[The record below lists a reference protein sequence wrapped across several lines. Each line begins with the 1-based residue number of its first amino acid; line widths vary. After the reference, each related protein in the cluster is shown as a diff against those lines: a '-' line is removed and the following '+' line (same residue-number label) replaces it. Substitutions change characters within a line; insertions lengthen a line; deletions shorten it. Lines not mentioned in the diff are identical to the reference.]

1 MIKDNLQLIL
11 NEIKSGNNLGEA
23 VTLVGA
29 TKFVPANN
37 INIAIDNGLNDIGE
51 NKAQEFR
58 DKFDLVHK
66 VNYHFFGRLQSNKIK
81 YLIGK
86 VYLIHSVDS
95 LKLLEEINRQSEN
108 ANVITNVLL
117 ELNLGEE
124 QKGGFN
130 FNEVDGALKFASD
143 LKAVKVL
150 GFMAMLPDSQDEV
163 LLENKAKQVR
173 KIYDNY
179 KDIYNFKYLSMG
191 MSNDYKLAIKNGSN
205 MIRVGSKIFGKRQ

>member
-11 NEIKSGNNLGEA
+11 NEIKSGNNLGET

-29 TKFVPANN
+29 TKFVPAKN

-124 QKGGFN
+124 QKGGFD
-130 FNEVDGALKFASD
+130 FSKVDGALKFASN

-163 LLENKAKQVR
+163 LLENKAKSVR

>member
-11 NEIKSGNNLGEA
+11 NEIKSGNNLGES

-29 TKFVPANN
+29 TKFVPVEN

-108 ANVITNVLL
+108 VNTVTNVLL

-130 FNEVDGALKFASD
+130 FNEVDDALKFASD

-163 LLENKAKQVR
+163 LLENKAKLVR

>member
-11 NEIKSGNNLGEA
+11 NEIKNGNNLGET

-29 TKFVPANN
+29 TKFVPAEN

-130 FNEVDGALKFASD
+130 FNEVDGALKYASD

-163 LLENKAKQVR
+163 LLENKAKLVR

-179 KDIYNFKYLSMG
+179 KDIYSFKYLSMG

>member
-1 MIKDNLQLIL
+1 MIKDNLELIL
-11 NEIKSGNNLGEA
+11 NEIKGGNNLGET

-29 TKFVPANN
+29 TKFVPVEN

-95 LKLLEEINRQSEN
+95 IKLLEEINRQSEN
-108 ANVITNVLL
+108 ANTITNVLL

-124 QKGGFN
+124 QKGGFS
-130 FNEVDGALKFASD
+130 FNEVDGALKYASS

-163 LLENKAKQVR
+163 LLENKAKLVR

-179 KDIYNFKYLSMG
+179 KDIYSFKYLSMG

>member
-1 MIKDNLQLIL
+1 MIKDNLQTIL
-11 NEIKSGNNLGEA
+11 SEIENGNNYGEK

-29 TKFVPANN
+29 TKFVSVDS
-37 INIAIDNGLNDIGE
+37 INEAIDNGLNDIGE

-108 ANVITNVLL
+108 AGVSTNVLL

-124 QKGGFN
+124 QKGGFS
-130 FNEVDGALKFASD
+130 FFEVDEALKFASN
-143 LKAVKVL
+143 LTNVKVL
-150 GFMAMLPDSQDEV
+150 GFMAMLPDTQDEN
-163 LLENKAKQVR
+163 LLKIKAQSVR

-179 KDIYNFKYLSMG
+179 KEIYNFKYLSMG
-191 MSNDYKLAIKNGSN
+191 MSNDYKIAIENGSN
-205 MIRVGSKIFGKRQ
+205 MIRVGSKIFGRRY

>member
-11 NEIKSGNNLGEA
+11 NEIKSGNNLGES

-29 TKFVPANN
+29 TKFVPVEN

-58 DKFDLVHK
+58 DKFDLVHN

-108 ANVITNVLL
+108 ANTVTNVLL

-124 QKGGFN
+124 QKGGFS
-130 FNEVDGALKFASD
+130 FNDVDGALKFASS

-163 LLENKAKQVR
+163 LLENKAKSVR

-179 KDIYNFKYLSMG
+179 KDIYSFKYLSMG
-191 MSNDYKLAIKNGSN
+191 MSNDYKLAIQNGSN

>member
-29 TKFVPANN
+29 TKFVPVEN

-66 VNYHFFGRLQSNKIK
+66 VKYHFFGRLQSNKIK

-108 ANVITNVLL
+108 ANTVTNVLL

-124 QKGGFN
+124 QKGGFS
-130 FNEVDGALKFASD
+130 FNDVDGALKFASS

-163 LLENKAKQVR
+163 LLENKAKLVR

-179 KDIYNFKYLSMG
+179 KDIYSFKYLSMG

>member
-11 NEIKSGNNLGEA
+11 NEIKGGNNLGET

-29 TKFVPANN
+29 TKFVPAKN

-108 ANVITNVLL
+108 ANTVTNVLL

-124 QKGGFN
+124 QKGGFD
-130 FNEVDGALKFASD
+130 FSKVDGALKYASD

-163 LLENKAKQVR
+163 LLENKAKSVR